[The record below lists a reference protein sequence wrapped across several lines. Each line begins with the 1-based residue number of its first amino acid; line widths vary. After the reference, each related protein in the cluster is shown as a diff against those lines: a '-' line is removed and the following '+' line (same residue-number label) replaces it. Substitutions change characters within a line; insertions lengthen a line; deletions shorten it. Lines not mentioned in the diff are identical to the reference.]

1 MALFNTRWRIDCL
14 ADAAAEALQS
24 ANEALTTAPNAT
36 PTDSAAAE
44 SLADIEEQWLHT
56 RRTLPQI
63 VGDIFTAKLRAHHA
77 ENDAKHKGKLK
88 DLRRQVDR
96 MVQTWRTR
104 EAAVSKQLLEVN
116 GLLAKLEEH
125 RRSVRSRIV
134 NHKGLR
140 RTTPQQHAAETVQSK
155 AEQLLRHLR
164 HEQLR
169 QLSKAD
175 EVDRRGHIDQLK
187 GVVLAC
193 IRFVSTFKHHL
204 GAVFADYD
212 RVRHE
217 VDRIVDEGG
226 AARDEQRKKLRERYL
241 KEVFEPLLQ
250 ELERHGVAPATVR
263 ITAEVYAD
271 TPDLDPF
278 CEQRCAVAEEALT
291 RLLKNITPGTRTRTA
306 ADDLQAAELRT
317 AKGEVARLRETV
329 RRVAV
334 DGAAA
339 LLGDDAV
346 SELRSIRMREATLSQ
361 QLRAAE
367 DRVTELSTAVAA
379 VAELPP
385 DPEETRRL
393 VEVVTK
399 VRDAGR
405 EVQEASEA
413 AERIPQTLKQ
423 MAADQCRD
431 AAWRLL
437 KAGERSVGRAMEVA
451 ATKGRADGAMA
462 ADLRKAA
469 AKCEEDAAVVEAARA
484 ARRPQSFTD
493 DDVTLYAMQE
503 ERGRVDY
510 DTHAARVRR
519 AALLNMQK
527 VAQWVVH
534 EGVALIQH
542 VH

>member
-14 ADAAAEALQS
+14 ADAAAEALQD
-24 ANEALTTAPNAT
+24 ANEALTTAPNAA
-36 PTDSAAAE
+36 PTDGGAAE

-63 VGDIFTAKLRAHHA
+63 VADIFTAKLRAHHA

-88 DLRRQVDR
+88 DLRRQVER

-104 EAAVSKQLLEVN
+104 ETALSKQLLDVN
-116 GLLAKLEEH
+116 SSLAHLEEH

-134 NHKGLR
+134 NHKGDR
-140 RTTPQQHAAETVQSK
+140 RTTPQQHAAETVQAK
-155 AEQLLRHLR
+155 AEQTLQHLR
-164 HEQLR
+164 RKQIHEVV
-169 QLSKAD
+169 KAND
-175 EVDRRGHIDQLK
+175 VDRRGHIDQLK

-193 IRFVSTFKHHL
+193 IRFVSTFKAQLH
-204 GAVFADYD
+204 AVFADYD
-212 RVRHE
+212 RVRAE
-217 VDRIVDEGG
+217 VDHIVDEGG
-226 AARDEQRKKLRERYL
+226 AARDAQRKQLRERYL

-263 ITAEVYAD
+263 ITIEVYAD

-291 RLLKNITPGTRTRTA
+291 RLLKNITPGTCTRTRD
-306 ADDLQAAELRT
+306 DDLQAAALKT

-329 RRVAV
+329 QHVAV
-334 DGAAA
+334 DGAKA

-346 SELRSIRMREATLSQ
+346 SELRSIRMREAALSQ

-367 DRVTELSTAVAA
+367 DQVAKLSTAVAA

-385 DPEETRRL
+385 DPEETQRL
-393 VEVVTK
+393 IMVVAK

-405 EVQEASEA
+405 EIQEASEA
-413 AERIPQTLKQ
+413 AERIPHTLKQ

-431 AAWRLL
+431 ATWQLL
-437 KAGERSVGRAMEVA
+437 KAAERSVGRAVEIA
-451 ATKGRADGAMA
+451 ATKGRVDGAVA
-462 ADLRKAA
+462 ADLRRSA
-469 AKCEEDAAVVEAARA
+469 AKCEEDTAVVEAARA

-503 ERGRVDY
+503 EQNRVDA

-519 AALLNMQK
+519 AGLINMREVAL
-527 VAQWVVH
+527 WVVN